1 MTYRLPFI
9 LAASFLTPRA
19 QGAAWYELPQN
30 ARDAKQRLVNLNAM
44 LAKLPKN
51 ASLHFEAAKIL
62 HFWQND
68 QEAALAHLKEASQ
81 LSPKHVSTWHLRALV
96 ESAMLDLRAAI
107 KSSLAACLADP
118 DHPAAETAA
127 RRVMDLF
134 WRVRGYNELVRPA
147 VEELYGK
154 RKLRSPA
161 LRDVVR
167 RTLER
172 IYKDVGDHAAHER
185 LVADAGYVE
194 DWLVAGPFG
203 KFVVAAMATPYPPE
217 TEDQPSESYVRDE
230 SMVGSGRE
238 KIVPKLD
245 RFHNERVGCRGTT
258 PDGAVYFITYVH
270 ADQPMDVIAHTSSG
284 YSLKLFVNR
293 RLELDCRRLPE
304 WIPVVHYHG
313 VKLPQGWSKI
323 VVKAM
328 CMYRTNPSF
337 TLRLIR
343 ADGTRAPVK
352 VQAKFDEYPSVAK
365 QPRPSPIKPWLGAL
379 AELEALC
386 AKQPRPPWPAL
397 MLAQLEDDRANIQ
410 AAKELFLGAREAL
423 PEYALLCYA
432 LGDLLQKDQSLHSS
446 VARSRSREW
455 YRKALDLWPEGL
467 APLQR
472 LAALDFQDRLPIE
485 ALKKL
490 KKCVAARPDVPE
502 WYETLFQIY
511 KLKGWD
517 KEANEACQ
525 KVMELLPDSPLGA
538 RAGLLFWVNRGSYEQ
553 AEEAARKTVQHD
565 RNSFLLAHRLENS
578 HRVKETEAEYRRVA
592 RWHPQNEDFISSIA
606 RVQRKL
612 GLLPEAEASLRKLLD
627 VHGPSRATYQRLSQ
641 VQFAQGDRDAAVQSM
656 RLAFAEQP
664 SSTLLHRALHF
675 FGDKDPTEPFAITYE
690 EVVADKAN
698 HDLPHPGAEAAFLL
712 DQAVVVINPDGSSCE
727 RVHCIIKVYNKKGV
741 ERWAEVKLPA
751 GAEILELRT
760 IKANGVMLEPEI
772 IARKNSY
779 SMPGL
784 SPGDV
789 VEYEYL
795 DIDGPSFF
803 PGSYIGP
810 TFSFKD
816 EHAHMERSVYVAIVP
831 KDWKL
836 DVDAR
841 NSAPETVS
849 SLLRGHRVY
858 KWDVQASKES
868 GTEPNSAPREEV
880 LPSVRFSRSVTWQDV
895 RDEMIDD
902 VSGRLRISH
911 EIREVVE
918 SIASEHA
925 TPRARLQ
932 AAYDYVNT
940 TITGAISSTYFGQS
954 ASHVLSLRKGNRLML
969 LRALCNGLG
978 IESDIIRLAP
988 RIGPEISKTCPDL
1001 YGSSFSTAVIRARI
1015 KDDDGPQEIW
1025 LDTAYRHLPM
1035 GYLLPA
1041 HRQAWAVELNLS
1053 AEKPLIQSPAQL
1065 KQTDRIVTTG
1075 DFELKFDGQVK
1086 ASMRDEYHGLF
1097 AVASRI
1103 QYQRLQPAQRKHA
1116 YEKRVAQR
1124 FHGAT
1129 LTSFNEKDVED
1140 SPKPLIFAYEFNAS
1154 RFSQRSGN
1162 RGAMRVGFLPLWPGR
1177 RYGAT
1182 RTRRTPV
1189 LVAAPTAVRST
1200 IRIRMPAGVRV
1211 ELPANVTKKTDFG
1224 EMEYTY
1230 RKDGRVFIAERRIS
1244 IPIQRVPVKSYRDF
1258 AEFVRAIDVED
1269 IREIML
1275 RLDPAAIPKR
1285 ADAGRDAG
1293 VEADA

>member
-1 MTYRLPFI
+1 MFPFALMTL
-9 LAASFLTPRA
+9 LAMQGAD
-19 QGAAWYELPQN
+19 GAAWYQLPQN
-30 ARDAKQRLVNLNAM
+30 AKDAKQRLSDLDAAI
-44 LAKLPKN
+44 AKQPKN
-51 ASLHFEAAKIL
+51 PGLRFETAKIL
-62 HFWQND
+62 HFWHND
-68 QEAALAHLKEASQ
+68 QKAALAHLKEASQ
-81 LSPKHVSTWHLRALV
+81 LSPQHVPTWHLRALV
-96 ESAMLDLRAAI
+96 ESAMLESQAAI

-118 DHPAAETAA
+118 DHPVAETAA

-134 WRVRGYNELVRPA
+134 WRVPRYNELVRPA
-147 VEELYGK
+147 FEELYGN

-172 IYKDVGDHAAHER
+172 IYEDVGDHAGRER
-185 LVADAGYVE
+185 LVADAGYLE
-194 DWLVAGPFG
+194 DWLVVGPFG

-217 TEDQPSESYVRDE
+217 TEDQPSESYLRDQ
-230 SMVGSGRE
+230 SMIGSGRE
-238 KIVPKLD
+238 KLVPKLD
-245 RFHNERVGCRGTT
+245 RFHNERVGSRGRT
-258 PDGAVYFITYVH
+258 PDGAMYFVTYVH
-270 ADQPMDVIAHTSSG
+270 TAQPIDVIAHISSG
-284 YSLKLFVNR
+284 YSLRLFVNR
-293 RLELDCRRLPE
+293 HVVLDCRRLPQ
-304 WIPVVHYHG
+304 WLPVVHYRG
-313 VKLPQGWSKI
+313 MKLPQGWSKI

-337 TLRLIR
+337 SLRLIR
-343 ADGTRAPVK
+343 PDGTRAPVK
-352 VQAKFDEYPSVAK
+352 VQAQFDAFPSVAK
-365 QPRPSPIKPWLGAL
+365 QTKASPNQARLGAL
-379 AELEALC
+379 DDLTAIC
-386 AKQPRPPWPAL
+386 AKQSRPPWPAL
-397 MLAQLEDDRANIQ
+397 MLAQLEDDRANTQ
-410 AAKELFLGAREAL
+410 FAKELFLDAHEAL

-455 YRKALDLWPEGL
+455 YRKALDLWPGGL

-490 KKCVAARPDVPE
+490 KKCVKARPDVPE

-517 KEANEACQ
+517 REANEACQ
-525 KVMELLPDSPLGA
+525 KVMTLLPDSPLGA
-538 RAGLLFWVNRGSYEQ
+538 RASLLFWVNRGSYEQ
-553 AEEAARKTVQHD
+553 AEQAARKVVQHD

-578 HRVKETEAEYRRVA
+578 RRVKETEAEYRRVA
-592 RWHPQNEDFISSIA
+592 QWHPQNEDLISSTA

-612 GLLPEAEASLRKLLD
+612 GLLTEAEASLKKLLD
-627 VHGPSRATYQRLSQ
+627 VQGPSRAAYQRLSQ
-641 VQFAQGDRDAAVQSM
+641 VQFARGDRGAAVQSM
-656 RLAFAEQP
+656 RLAFGEQP

-675 FGDKDPTEPFAITYE
+675 FGDQDPTEPFAIKYD
-690 EVVADKAN
+690 EVVGDKAN
-698 HDLPHPGAEAAFLL
+698 HDLPHPGVEAAFLL

-751 GAEILELRT
+751 GAEIIELRT
-760 IKANGVMLEPEI
+760 IKANGVVLEPEI
-772 IARKNSY
+772 IAQKSSY

-841 NSAPETVS
+841 NSAPETVT
-849 SLLRGHRVY
+849 SLLRGRRVY
-858 KWDVQASKES
+858 KWDVRASKES
-868 GTEPNSAPREEV
+868 GTEQNSVPREEV
-880 LPSVRFSRSVTWQDV
+880 LPSLRVSRHVTWEDV
-895 RDEMIDD
+895 RDKMIDN
-902 VSGRLRISH
+902 VSGRLRVSH

-918 SIASEHA
+918 SIASEQA

-932 AAYDYVNT
+932 AAYDYVNST
-940 TITGAISSTYFGQS
+940 VTGAISSTYFGQS
-954 ASHVLSLRKGNRLML
+954 ASQVLSLRKGNRLML
-969 LRALCNGLG
+969 LKALCDGLG
-978 IESDIIRLAP
+978 IDSDIIRLAP

-1001 YGSSFSTAVIRARI
+1001 YGSSFSIAVIRARL
-1015 KDDDGPQEIW
+1015 KGDAGPEEIW

-1041 HRQAWAVELNLS
+1041 HRQARGVVLNLS
-1053 AEKPLIQSPAQL
+1053 AKKPLIQSPAQP
-1065 KQTDRIVTTG
+1065 KQMDRIVTTG
-1075 DFELKFDGQVK
+1075 DFELKFGGQVK

-1129 LTSFNEKDVED
+1129 LTSFDEKDVED
-1140 SPKPLIFAYEFNAS
+1140 SPEPLIFEYKFNAS

-1162 RGAMRVGFLPLWPGR
+1162 RAAMRVGFLPLWPGR
-1177 RYGAT
+1177 RYAAT
-1182 RTRRTPV
+1182 RTRRTPI

-1230 RKDGRVFIAERRIS
+1230 RKDGRVFVAERRIS

-1258 AEFVRAIDVED
+1258 AAFVRAIDQED

-1275 RLDPAAIPKR
+1275 KLDPAAIPKR
-1285 ADAGRDAG
+1285 ADAGRGAG
-1293 VEADA
+1293 FGADA